1 VKRFHFPLEKV
12 RGWRRT
18 RFESE
23 TTVLE
28 RLLAERLATVERRRR
43 VEREADEA
51 LRQVLGSAVLSP
63 EQLAAADS
71 YRSWAA
77 RESAKLLLSL
87 RALEERIESQRRAV
101 RSAKREADVL
111 DHMREEALARWRQ
124 EADRETEAM
133 VADLVVARW
142 QQRKLE

>member
-1 VKRFHFPLEKV
+1 
-12 RGWRRT
+12 
-18 RFESE
+18 
-23 TTVLE
+23 
-28 RLLAERLATVERRRR
+28 
-43 VEREADEA
+43 
-51 LRQVLGSAVLSP
+51 
-63 EQLAAADS
+63 
-71 YRSWAA
+71 
-77 RESAKLLLSL
+77 
-87 RALEERIESQRRAV
+87 LEERIESQRRAV